1 MGLPFPRTDQKTQTG
16 SGNVNIALAAENW
29 RQRDLHSLLKDED
42 NFSML
47 SVIRPLSASIAYKLI
62 FYFCQGEEKRS
73 FFFPHRKFY
82 PIVFKRR
89 EMQKDILLLNLSV
102 TGLN

>member
-1 MGLPFPRTDQKTQTG
+1 MGLPFPRTAQKTQTG
-16 SGNVNIALAAENW
+16 SGNANIALAAENW
-29 RQRDLHSLLKDED
+29 RQRDLHSLLKDEG
-42 NFSML
+42 NFYML
-47 SVIRPLSASIAYKLI
+47 SVIRPLSASIAYKPV
-62 FYFCQGEEKRS
+62 FYFCQGEANRS